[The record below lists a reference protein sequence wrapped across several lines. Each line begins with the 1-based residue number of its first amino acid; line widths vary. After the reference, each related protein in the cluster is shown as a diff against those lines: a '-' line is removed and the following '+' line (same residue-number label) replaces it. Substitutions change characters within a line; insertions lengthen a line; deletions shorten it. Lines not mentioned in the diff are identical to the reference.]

1 MDSSF
6 WFCVFDNNNHQAKS
20 PCLSF
25 STNSRTSRSRC
36 ACYREKSSSQS
47 NSSSGRTQTLISCTL
62 IFLPVRP
69 QMYSIVIGIII
80 IRPTNQFLL
89 KLNLMW
95 CMGRQWW
102 WWWWWWIPFSWNIY
116 WAGTT
121 RRKNLEMT
129 RASFNP
135 CVKRQEGEIRNGT
148 ARLLLMMMHPM
159 YVWRWYS
166 THK

>member
-69 QMYSIVIGIII
+69 QMYSIVIGIIS

-89 KLNLMW
+89 NLIW
-95 CMGRQWW
+95 CDVWDDNDDDDDDDEYLSAGIYTGQGQLEGRIWKW
-102 WWWWWWIPFSWNIY
+102 RVLLSI
-116 WAGTT
+116 
-121 RRKNLEMT
+121 L
-129 RASFNP
+129 ASN
-135 CVKRQEGEIRNGT
+135 VKKGKYETELRDCC
-148 ARLLLMMMHPM
+148 
-159 YVWRWYS
+159 
-166 THK
+166 